1 MTCWTPK
8 RKTPKLITAIQGPAS
23 GIAYNI
29 AEIGVA
35 ITHIPTKEGIVIK
48 FAKRIAVLVRDK
60 TAPSFFC
67 VTASEMTG
75 TRLAAK
81 DAVTIVG
88 ILTKAVAIPVRY
100 PNKVVDSSIEN
111 PATPSLLGTINKSIF
126 DTIGSIIF
134 AKETGT
140 ASTINRF
147 KMDSIPR
154 GLIFLS

>member
-1 MTCWTPK
+1 
-8 RKTPKLITAIQGPAS
+8 
-23 GIAYNI
+23 
-29 AEIGVA
+29 
-35 ITHIPTKEGIVIK
+35 
-48 FAKRIAVLVRDK
+48 
-60 TAPSFFC
+60 
-67 VTASEMTG
+67 MTG

-88 ILTKAVAIPVRY
+88 MLTKAVAIPVRY

-154 GLIFLS
+154 GLMFLS